1 MLLLRYEIAAAAGTQ
16 RTFTLLQLSLDRIFV
31 LFRGF
36 HAVFSLFRCLLPQ
49 LLQPQSWFF
58 TNYDPGPRLTCDGP
72 IMYQLPALYEIH
84 GTDDVDVHAARLIE
98 KKTRIFGRR
107 RRYTLWSLVESRLI
121 EPVATH
127 TKYLHFP
134 DLLL

>member
-1 MLLLRYEIAAAAGTQ
+1 MNELKPRDIAVDRRLMLLLRYEVAAAAGTQ

-58 TNYDPGPRLTCDGP
+58 TNSDPGPRLTCDGP

-84 GTDDVDVHAARLIE
+84 RTDDVDVHAARLIE
-98 KKTRIFGRR
+98 KKPNFMGADDDIRCG
-107 RRYTLWSLVESRLI
+107 V
-121 EPVATH
+121 
-127 TKYLHFP
+127 
-134 DLLL
+134 